1 MTERTKEKI
10 WANSADSH
18 FLEPEN
24 LWRDNAPASMADLMP
39 RSEKD
44 PDGAWETLHIE
55 GRSFRRRL
63 PTGANQEFRTA
74 SWRAAGARDPN
85 HRLKDLDGE
94 GVWAE
99 VIYPSLGM
107 WNASFRSS
115 ELLRQAIRI
124 SNDWVAD
131 TVLRA
136 SPRLLP
142 TAQLPL
148 LVVDD
153 AVAELQRA
161 ASMGFVAA
169 FLTTS
174 PHPQQEDYHR
184 DVWEPLWAAA
194 EEAGIVLA
202 FHIGSDPLDLES
214 GQLAAATFRGPG
226 SAVLNYAETTFSGQR
241 AAMKLVAS
249 GALDRHPALRV
260 LISEGGAG
268 WVPFMADRMEE
279 GYRQHS
285 TVVRPKLTRSPRE
298 ILYSQVYVSFQ
309 HDVSGVTAMTAGG
322 YRNVAWGSDYPHQE
336 GTFGHTQEVLHG
348 LFDDVDP
355 SVRQRITVGAFQEL
369 FPTVAPA
376 PIDADGRLVVSSR

>member
-1 MTERTKEKI
+1 MVR
-10 WANSADSH
+10 
-18 FLEPEN
+18 
-24 LWRDNAPASMADLMP
+24 
-39 RSEKD
+39 
-44 PDGAWETLHIE
+44 GTLHIE

-63 PTGANQEFRTA
+63 PTGANQEFRVSA
-74 SWRAAGARDPN
+74 WKAAGARDPYL
-85 HRLKDLDGE
+85 RLKDLDGE

-115 ELLRQAIRI
+115 DLLREAIRI

-131 TVLRA
+131 TY
-136 SPRLLP
+136 SGFPRLLP

-153 AVAELQRA
+153 AVAELHRA

-194 EEAGIVLA
+194 EEAGMVLA

-226 SAVLNYAETTFSGQR
+226 SAVLNYAETTSP
-241 AAMKLVAS
+241 
-249 GALDRHPALRV
+249 D
-260 LISEGGAG
+260 SE
-268 WVPFMADRMEE
+268 
-279 GYRQHS
+279 
-285 TVVRPKLTRSPRE
+285 PR
-298 ILYSQVYVSFQ
+298 
-309 HDVSGVTAMTAGG
+309 
-322 YRNVAWGSDYPHQE
+322 
-336 GTFGHTQEVLHG
+336 
-348 LFDDVDP
+348 
-355 SVRQRITVGAFQEL
+355 
-369 FPTVAPA
+369 
-376 PIDADGRLVVSSR
+376 

>member
-1 MTERTKEKI
+1 
-10 WANSADSH
+10 
-18 FLEPEN
+18 
-24 LWRDNAPASMADLMP
+24 
-39 RSEKD
+39 
-44 PDGAWETLHIE
+44 
-55 GRSFRRRL
+55 
-63 PTGANQEFRTA
+63 
-74 SWRAAGARDPN
+74 
-85 HRLKDLDGE
+85 
-94 GVWAE
+94 
-99 VIYPSLGM
+99 
-107 WNASFRSS
+107 
-115 ELLRQAIRI
+115 
-124 SNDWVAD
+124 
-131 TVLRA
+131 
-136 SPRLLP
+136 
-142 TAQLPL
+142 
-148 LVVDD
+148 
-153 AVAELQRA
+153 
-161 ASMGFVAA
+161 MGFVAA

-194 EEAGIVLA
+194 EEARMVLA
-202 FHIGSDPLDLES
+202 FHIGSDPLDLEK

-249 GALDRHPALRV
+249 GALDRHPDLRV

-285 TVVRPKLTRSPRE
+285 MVVRPKLSRSPRE

-309 HDVSGVTAMTAGG
+309 HDVSGVTAMTASG
-322 YRNVAWGSDYPHQE
+322 YRNVAWGSDYPHHE

-355 SVRQRITVGAFQEL
+355 SVRRRITVDAFQEL

-376 PIDADGRLVVSSR
+376 PIDADGRLVAA